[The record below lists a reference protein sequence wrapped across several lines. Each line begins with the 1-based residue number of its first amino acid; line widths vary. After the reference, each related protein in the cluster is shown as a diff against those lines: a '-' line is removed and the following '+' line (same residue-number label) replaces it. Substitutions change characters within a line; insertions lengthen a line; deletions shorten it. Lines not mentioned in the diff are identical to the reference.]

1 MVDGWTNL
9 GRILQYTPL
18 QRSIPTVLRGRSW
31 DIPGQQVRSEFRN
44 LSNYMQ
50 LQVSG
55 YGMNMS
61 GTQSDSSKAMIWFV
75 YIQKNAWNWY
85 GRSNLK
91 HQCGILSGKYHS
103 LQPAHDVGYYA
114 IAMLSSNPVRS
125 PRSKMARDR
134 SQCDCTNP
142 QATLFSMMSLVP
154 FVYLYIYIYVCMY
167 VCMYLAHKSAEKSH
181 RHPPQTKTKW
191 FMNHLNLQQCQGQ
204 IRPSFFWYIYIIHIY
219 IYMIYGYIVISHRI
233 HGAAIYGNM
242 DPIHIPQSC

>member
-61 GTQSDSSKAMIWFV
+61 GTQSDYSKAMIWFV

-114 IAMLSSNPVRS
+114 IAMLSSKPVRS

-154 FVYLYIYIYVCMY
+154 FVYLYIYICMY
-167 VCMYLAHKSAEKSH
+167 VCIWHTNQQKNHIAIPPKQKQSDSWITSIYNSAKGKSDL
-181 RHPPQTKTKW
+181 P
-191 FMNHLNLQQCQGQ
+191 
-204 IRPSFFWYIYIIHIY
+204 FFGIY
-219 IYMIYGYIVISHRI
+219 IYNTYLYIYDIW
-233 HGAAIYGNM
+233 IYCN
-242 DPIHIPQSC
+242 IPQDPWCCYIW

>member
-1 MVDGWTNL
+1 MDGHIWAEFSN
-9 GRILQYTPL
+9 IPPYKEAFLQHSAL
-18 QRSIPTVLRGRSW
+18 VHGIS
-31 DIPGQQVRSEFRN
+31 

-61 GTQSDSSKAMIWFV
+61 GTQSDSSEAMIWFV

-91 HQCGILSGKYHS
+91 HQRGILSGKYHS

-154 FVYLYIYIYVCMY
+154 FVHLYKYIYIYICIW
-167 VCMYLAHKSAEKSH
+167 HTNQQK
-181 RHPPQTKTKW
+181 
-191 FMNHLNLQQCQGQ
+191 NHLAIPPKQKKVIHESPQSTTVPRANSTFL
-204 IRPSFFWYIYIIHIY
+204 FFWYIYNTYIYIYYTYLYIYMTY
-219 IYMIYGYIVISHRI
+219 IYMIYGYIVIYVY
-233 HGAAIYGNM
+233 IYM
-242 DPIHIPQSC
+242 